1 MPTHEQAEEA
11 PRVEAVHLVG
21 EAIPGRHR
29 EAATEVSGGTF
40 RFNGR
45 DLDKV
50 AEDLVRQIAG
60 EVLAVAT
67 ALVPQDTGNLG
78 NSLTAQKDPAPP
90 RTTGYVS
97 WVVGTNVFY
106 APFVEFGTRFSP
118 VPPGRTL
125 HGGQRPFLGTAL
137 AQTRRR
143 LGL

>member
-1 MPTHEQAEEA
+1 M
-11 PRVEAVHLVG
+11 
-21 EAIPGRHR
+21 
-29 EAATEVSGGTF
+29 SGTF

-45 DLDKV
+45 DLDTL
-50 AEDLVRQIAG
+50 AENLVRQIAN
-60 EVLAVAT
+60 EVLSVAVAI
-67 ALVPQDTGNLG
+67 VPQDTGTLG

-118 VPPGRTL
+118 VPPGRVRR
-125 HGGQRPFLGTAL
+125 GGQRPFLGAAL